1 MPFNPKL
8 DGIIGYF
15 DPTVLASYR
24 AEPDKYKVDTDY
36 FEGEVSVTSVYYES
50 LPEGQRDSAYI
61 GIKFGFR
68 TLADGALALA
78 AYLPDLVEKSEGH
91 VNRWRGFFLHDPAWA
106 NFDEDDRFSKWV
118 SRYFEGSW
126 HVENGPASYIFEEI
140 ALINGLSREAVG
152 SLLFALPHELHIS
165 YPAAQNTHRYEDAH
179 ADVYRLLQD
188 GLDKSCIERV
198 AKYLGRPLNASNLR
212 ALTALR
218 TVFPTFPDDAFG
230 APLEKVS
237 EQRARSTHKQ
247 RPPAVSFR
255 AFEEFTKDLH
265 DVLGALKI
273 LRMTLEK
280 ELKMDAEHSRRR
292 QGALDQL
299 PRVEHP
305 AQANYS
311 INGVARS
318 VGKTIAHVEYGSR
331 HAIPNVHQS
340 ELVIVHFMDG
350 SIMSLDTGCN
360 VRNVMPDGDAQ
371 DFHVSF
377 HVHWV
382 PPKN

>member
-1 MPFNPKL
+1 MAWLRSADPVWA
-8 DGIIGYF
+8 DF
-15 DPTVLASYR
+15 D
-24 AEPDKYKVDTDY
+24 
-36 FEGEVSVTSVYYES
+36 
-50 LPEGQRDSAYI
+50 Q
-61 GIKFGFR
+61 
-68 TLADGALALA
+68 
-78 AYLPDLVEKSEGH
+78 
-91 VNRWRGFFLHDPAWA
+91 
-106 NFDEDDRFSKWV
+106 DDRFSKWV

-152 SLLFALPHELHIS
+152 SLLFALTHEPHIS

-179 ADVYRLLQD
+179 ADVYRILQD
-188 GLDKSCIERV
+188 GLEKSCIEGV
-198 AKYLGRPLNASNLR
+198 ATYLGRPLNASNLR
-212 ALTALR
+212 TLTASK
-218 TVFPTFPDDAFG
+218 TVLPTLADDAFER
-230 APLEKVS
+230 PMEKVS
-237 EQRARSTHKQ
+237 EQRGCSTHKQ

-273 LRMTLEK
+273 LRTTLEK
-280 ELKMDAEHSRRR
+280 ELKMDAEHSKRR
-292 QGALDQL
+292 QDALNHV

-311 INGVARS
+311 INGVAQS
-318 VGKTIAHVEYGSR
+318 VGKTIARVEYGFR

-340 ELVIVHFMDG
+340 ELVIVHFTDG

-360 VRNVMPDGDAQ
+360 AGNVMPDRNAQ

-377 HVHWV
+377 HVQWV
-382 PPKN
+382 PPKK